1 MLDLT
6 NTISCLLVC
15 LSGKYVCDNDAS
27 ADGGGNRYA
36 APPSPFPVPVPAT
49 AALSTTTE
57 AEEV

>member
-1 MLDLT
+1 MT
-6 NTISCLLVC
+6 NSRVTRL

-27 ADGGGNRYA
+27 ADAGGNRYA
-36 APPSPFPVPVPAT
+36 APPSPFPV

>member
-1 MLDLT
+1 M
-6 NTISCLLVC
+6 C

-36 APPSPFPVPVPAT
+36 APPSPFPVAVPAA
-49 AALSTTTE
+49 AALSTTSE